1 MVVNQLVLAGDIGGT
16 KTLLQLLELPED
28 GSKHFL
34 FERRFES
41 AAYADFSL
49 IVKEFLRSAECM
61 PAATAPISAACFGVA
76 GPIRG
81 EVASITNLGWVID
94 GGALSAEFGIPR
106 VSLINDFAA
115 VGYGIAALKP
125 EDVVT
130 LQAGEAVPQ
139 GVRAVLGAGTGLGE
153 GFLVWQAGRY
163 IALPSEGGHVDFAPT
178 DLAQVNLMRYLQAR
192 NGHVSYERILSGS
205 GLVTLLD
212 YVQESGLAAV
222 TPALQQAMTTTDPA
236 AAISEFGLDG
246 RDPAA
251 VYALDLFVAI
261 YGAQAGNLA
270 LTLLP
275 RGGLYVAGGIAP
287 KIIQR
292 LQRGSFMQAFNDK
305 GRFES
310 LLRTIP
316 VQVVMNPKVGL
327 MGAVE
332 VAMALL
338 PDNNISVQCNT

>member
-1 MVVNQLVLAGDIGGT
+1 MVVNMNKLILAGDVGGT
-16 KTLLQLLELPED
+16 KTLLQLSELKED
-28 GSKHFL
+28 GSTHSL
-34 FERRFES
+34 FEQRFDS

-49 IVKEFLRSAECM
+49 MVKAFLRAAACI
-61 PAATAPISAACFGVA
+61 PAVAPVSAACFGVA
-76 GPIRG
+76 GPIRDG
-81 EVASITNLGWVID
+81 IASITNLGWVID
-94 GGALSAEFGIPR
+94 GAALGAEFGISR

-115 VGYGIAALKP
+115 VGHGLAALKQD
-125 EDVVT
+125 DVAT
-130 LQAGEAVPQ
+130 LQAGDPLPQ

-153 GFLVWQAGRY
+153 GFLIWQDGRY

-178 DLAQVNLMRYLQAR
+178 DLAQVNLLRYLQAR
-192 NGHVSYERILSGS
+192 HGHVSYERILSGP
-205 GLVTLLD
+205 
-212 YVQESGLAAV
+212 GLAALMDYV
-222 TPALQQAMTTTDPA
+222 TDTGLAAPTPALQQAMKTADPA

-287 KIIQR
+287 KIMQR

-305 GRFES
+305 GRFEP

-316 VQVVMNPKVGL
+316 VHVVMNPKVGL

-332 VAMALL
+332 VAAGGVMG
-338 PDNNISVQCNT
+338 DG